1 MGSRVTDL
9 EKVTEPDVYPADD
22 SMVIKPLSPEEAAKV
37 EIVRGPN
44 IAPLPVPDAPEQRLE
59 CRVSLKTV
67 DNITTDDITPA
78 SAEFSSMRSNIPL
91 MSQYCYHRYDPRFA
105 ERARELGRS
114 IIIGG
119 ENYGQGSSR
128 EHAAINPMYL
138 GVKAVIAK
146 SMARIHK
153 GNLVN
158 HGIIPMIFEDP
169 SDYDGIDEMDNLEIE
184 NLRDQISGRVVQVK
198 NKSKGSVFN
207 ARVELSDNEVE
218 VILCGGQLRYL
229 KARLQETGNQQGA
242 AGKR

>member
-1 MGSRVTDL
+1 MNNPCDFFPSAITATFSTAEEIMGADVVKL
-9 EKVTEPDVYPADD
+9 NEILEPDEYPIDD
-22 SMVIKPLSPEEAAKV
+22 SQLIKPLPLKEAREV

-44 IAPLPVPDAPEQRLE
+44 IAPLPVPEAPRQHLE
-59 CRVSLKTV
+59 CKVSLKTT

-91 MSQYCYHRYDPRFA
+91 MSQYCYHRYDPSFA
-105 ERARELGRS
+105 ARAKELGKS

-169 SDYDGIDEMDNLEIE
+169 SDYDRIDQMDDLEI
-184 NLRDQISGRVVQVK
+184 GRA
-198 NKSKGSVFN
+198 SCRE
-207 ARVELSDNEVE
+207 RV
-218 VILCGGQLRYL
+218 
-229 KARLQETGNQQGA
+229 
-242 AGKR
+242 

>member
-1 MGSRVTDL
+1 M
-9 EKVTEPDVYPADD
+9 
-22 SMVIKPLSPEEAAKV
+22 
-37 EIVRGPN
+37 
-44 IAPLPVPDAPEQRLE
+44 
-59 CRVSLKTV
+59 

-91 MSQYCYHRYDPRFA
+91 MSQYCYHRYDPSFA
-105 ERARELGRS
+105 ARAKELGKS

-169 SDYDGIDEMDNLEIE
+169 SDYDRIDQMDDLEIGG
-184 NLRDQISGRVVQVK
+184 LRDQMAQRKVLVQ
-198 NKSKGSVFN
+198 NRTKGFSFET
-207 ARVELSDNEVE
+207 RLELSDSELE
-218 VILCGGQLRYL
+218 VILEGGQLRYL
-229 KARLQETGNQQGA
+229 KNQLKQMGVI
-242 AGKR
+242 R